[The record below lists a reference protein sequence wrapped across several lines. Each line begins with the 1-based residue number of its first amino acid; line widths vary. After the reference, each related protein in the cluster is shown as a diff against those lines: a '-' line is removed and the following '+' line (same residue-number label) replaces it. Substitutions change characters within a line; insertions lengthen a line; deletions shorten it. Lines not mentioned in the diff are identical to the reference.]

1 MTKRQVS
8 RPHDEGV
15 VESLREDP
23 EFAAVYLNEVIK
35 DGDQPELLRLLRL
48 VANAGGGIAKIA
60 ETAGLNKTSLYRML
74 SDKGNPELRSFLA
87 ILAAAGLRMQIEP
100 LPTTKAK
107 RRPAARTTARR

>member
-1 MTKRQVS
+1 MTKRAAS
-8 RPHDEGV
+8 RPYDEV
-15 VESLREDP
+15 IAEVLREDP
-23 EFAAVYLNEVIK
+23 EFAAFYLNEVIR
-35 DGDQPELLRLLRL
+35 DGDQAELLSLLRK

-100 LPTTKAK
+100 IPKTK
-107 RRPAARTTARR
+107 RRTATRRAPTRR

>member
-1 MTKRQVS
+1 MTRRQAWAS
-8 RPHDEGV
+8 HDEFV
-15 VESLREDP
+15 VEQLRDDP
-23 EFAAVYLNEVIK
+23 AFAAGYLNAVLS
-35 DGDQPELLRLLRL
+35 DGDQAELLGLLRK

-100 LPTTKAK
+100 IAK
-107 RRPAARTTARR
+107 PKKRGMVPRAAARR